1 MEKERK
7 KKIYICKEDRILIV
21 PFPLARD
28 LYRLP
33 FVFLSANYTADD
45 NWGKVSRLNR
55 SDSQKRIFTE
65 MKGKK
70 SIMNSSCPREFV
82 QYFSSIVRKKKF
94 LALLLFSRFIFL
106 ILYIQSHVT
115 SSNSYRS
122 EPTHLSNRNIRE
134 PSSEENCEIR
144 LTFDRLYNSSRNRFI
159 LRFTSNLRLLSIQR
173 RKRGRG
179 RKFFFSFPT
188 TTHRRTLNVSTVR
201 LHDLIPTVPME
212 GSHGGERRDGEGE
225 ERGGEENP
233 NTIPE
238 TRGRRPLNP
247 VPTPRC
253 R

>member
-55 SDSQKRIFTE
+55 SDSQKRKEKNQLWIHRAQE
-65 MKGKK
+65 
-70 SIMNSSCPREFV
+70 NSCN
-82 QYFSSIVRKKKF
+82 FSSIVRKKKF
-94 LALLLFSRFIFL
+94 LTLLFSRFIFL

-122 EPTHLSNRNIRE
+122 EPIHLSNHNIRE

-144 LTFDRLYNSSRNRFI
+144 LTFDRLYNSSRNRFV
-159 LRFTSNLRLLSIQR
+159 LRFTSNLRLLSIY
-173 RKRGRG
+173 
-179 RKFFFSFPT
+179 
-188 TTHRRTLNVSTVR
+188 N
-201 LHDLIPTVPME
+201 D
-212 GSHGGERRDGEGE
+212 EREDEGE
-225 ERGGEENP
+225 NSFSLFPRQHIAERWTCQP
-233 NTIPE
+233 YDSTI
-238 TRGRRPLNP
+238 
-247 VPTPRC
+247 
-253 R
+253 

>member
-65 MKGKK
+65 TKGKK

-94 LALLLFSRFIFL
+94 LTLLFSRFIFL

-122 EPTHLSNRNIRE
+122 EPIHLSNHNIRE

-144 LTFDRLYNSSRNRFI
+144 LTFDRLYNSSRNRFV
-159 LRFTSNLRLLSIQR
+159 LRFTSNLRLLSIY
-173 RKRGRG
+173 
-179 RKFFFSFPT
+179 
-188 TTHRRTLNVSTVR
+188 N
-201 LHDLIPTVPME
+201 D
-212 GSHGGERRDGEGE
+212 EREDE
-225 ERGGEENP
+225 EENSFS
-233 NTIPE
+233 
-238 TRGRRPLNP
+238 LF
-247 VPTPRC
+247 PRQHIAE

>member
-1 MEKERK
+1 
-7 KKIYICKEDRILIV
+7 
-21 PFPLARD
+21 
-28 LYRLP
+28 
-33 FVFLSANYTADD
+33 
-45 NWGKVSRLNR
+45 
-55 SDSQKRIFTE
+55 
-65 MKGKK
+65 
-70 SIMNSSCPREFV
+70 MNSSCPREFV

-94 LALLLFSRFIFL
+94 LTLLFSRFIFL

-122 EPTHLSNRNIRE
+122 EPTHLSNHNIRE

-144 LTFDRLYNSSRNRFI
+144 LTFDRLYNSSRNRFV

-212 GSHGGERRDGEGE
+212 GSHGGGRGDGKERRGEGKKILT
-225 ERGGEENP
+225 RFRRHAGG
-233 NTIPE
+233 
-238 TRGRRPLNP
+238 GH
-247 VPTPRC
+247 
-253 R
+253 

>member
-1 MEKERK
+1 
-7 KKIYICKEDRILIV
+7 
-21 PFPLARD
+21 
-28 LYRLP
+28 
-33 FVFLSANYTADD
+33 
-45 NWGKVSRLNR
+45 
-55 SDSQKRIFTE
+55 
-65 MKGKK
+65 
-70 SIMNSSCPREFV
+70 MNSSCPREFV

-94 LALLLFSRFIFL
+94 LTLLFSRFIFL

-122 EPTHLSNRNIRE
+122 EPTHLSNHNIRE

-144 LTFDRLYNSSRNRFI
+144 LTFDRLCNSSRNRFI

-188 TTHRRTLNVSTVR
+188 SQNVERVNRTTPRFNTNCPDGRIARRG
-201 LHDLIPTVPME
+201 E
-212 GSHGGERRDGEGE
+212 GGREGE